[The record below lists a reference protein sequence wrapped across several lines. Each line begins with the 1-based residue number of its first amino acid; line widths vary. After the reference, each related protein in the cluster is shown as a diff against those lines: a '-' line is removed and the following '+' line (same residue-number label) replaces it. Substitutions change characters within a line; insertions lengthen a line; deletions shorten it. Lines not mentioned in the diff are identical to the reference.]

1 MRIGAVP
8 GRLPGMNGESST
20 GAEPSPDLLLAGR
33 YRLIRP
39 MGAGGMAVV
48 WEAWDDVLAR
58 TVAVKALAARFVG
71 DPESRSRIRH
81 EARAAAGLSHPNI
94 AQVHDYGEAA
104 TPGGIFPYV
113 VMELVQGG
121 TLLERLSAG
130 PMTPRFAMRVCAEV
144 AAALAAAH
152 ADGIVHRDVK
162 PANVML
168 APSGAKVV
176 DFGIAAAIAPG
187 RTGEVDFEVLGTP
200 AYLAPE
206 RLIDDVVEPASD
218 VYALGIILYQLLAD
232 RSPWTSENTTQMLTA
247 HIYIDPA
254 PLEPMPGV
262 PDYVT
267 ELCNRC
273 LSKDPSMRPSAREA
287 AAVLAQGARLR
298 VVTDETPP
306 GPNAMAFD
314 LEPSVLVRPP
324 REAPGPASPVSAP
337 PVSAPPVSA
346 PPVSAPPFSPEPAA
360 ASDAVTEPALA
371 APMAAT
377 GAPGPGQRTRIVR
390 WSTVGAAILVGLAVA
405 VWALAPSGRTAA
417 GADLGLGVTP
427 AATPSVSSAPAG
439 VGPTPL
445 PSGSLHASS
454 PARGLNGTK
463 GPGGAG
469 TSAGHAAPR
478 TSATRPAATGTAT
491 PTAPATTASQGP
503 VERTLTSIAG
513 ILVATCPSAD
523 TAKILTAAAIA
534 PFKLKTVDTTAGPSP
549 AALFKNKSER
559 IVMTVTCSSG
569 IPSATSSSI

>member
-1 MRIGAVP
+1 MRIAADRS
-8 GRLPGMNGESST
+8 RLPGMNGETTT
-20 GAEPSPDLLLAGR
+20 GAEPSPDLLLADR

-39 MGAGGMAVV
+39 LGAGGMAVV

-81 EARAAAGLSHPNI
+81 EARAAAGLSHPNV

-104 TPGGIFPYV
+104 TPGGVFPYV
-113 VMELVQGG
+113 VMELIQGG
-121 TLLERLSAG
+121 TLLERQSAG

-152 ADGIVHRDVK
+152 AEGIVHRDVK

-168 APSGAKVV
+168 APAGAKVV

-254 PLEPMPGV
+254 PLEPAPGV

-298 VVTDETPP
+298 VVTDEPAPQTS
-306 GPNAMAFD
+306 ALAFD
-314 LEPSVLVRPP
+314 LEPAVLVRPP
-324 REAPGPASPVSAP
+324 RDEAAPPADPGSTSRVAEAP
-337 PVSAPPVSA
+337 PVR
-346 PPVSAPPFSPEPAA
+346 PAA
-360 ASDAVTEPALA
+360 SQVETGAGPDAVTEA
-371 APMAAT
+371 APVAGDPPGAAT
-377 GAPGPGQRTRIVR
+377 GNRSRVVR
-390 WSTVGAAILVGLAVA
+390 RWTVAAVLVTGAALLA
-405 VWALAPSGRTAA
+405 WAFSPQGHTAA
-417 GADLGLGVTP
+417 GADRLPAAIFSPTPSRTP
-427 AATPSVSSAPAG
+427 ASGAGRTPS
-439 VGPTPL
+439 PT
-445 PSGSLHASS
+445 GTS
-454 PARGLNGTK
+454 PAQHATAKDPGTTG
-463 GPGGAG
+463 GPA
-469 TSAGHAAPR
+469 TPR
-478 TSATRPAATGTAT
+478 TSATRPPASRSPT
-491 PTAPATTASQGP
+491 PTAPTTTASQPP
-503 VERTLTSIAG
+503 VERTLTSTAG
-513 ILVATCPSAD
+513 VLRATCTAPS
-523 TAKILTAAAIA
+523 TAQILSAT
-534 PFKLKTVDTTAGPSP
+534 PVPPYKLKTVDTTPGPSP
-549 AALFKNKSER
+549 AALFRKGSSR

-569 IPSATSSSI
+569 VPSATSSSI

>member
-1 MRIGAVP
+1 
-8 GRLPGMNGESST
+8 
-20 GAEPSPDLLLAGR
+20 
-33 YRLIRP
+33 

-104 TPGGIFPYV
+104 TPGGVFPYV
-113 VMELVQGG
+113 VMELIQGG
-121 TLLERLSAG
+121 TLLDRLSTG
-130 PMTPRFAMRVCAEV
+130 PMTPRFAMRVCAEI

-152 ADGIVHRDVK
+152 AEGIVHRDVK

-187 RTGEVDFEVLGTP
+187 RSGEVDFEVLGTP

-247 HIYIDPA
+247 HIYIDPT
-254 PLEPMPGV
+254 PLEPAPGV

-298 VVTDETPP
+298 VVTDEAPP
-306 GPNAMAFD
+306 VPDAMAFD
-314 LEPSVLVRPP
+314 LEPSLLVRPQ
-324 REAPGPASPVSAP
+324 RETPGQPTDPALPVPAE
-337 PVSAPPVSA
+337 PVTA
-346 PPVSAPPFSPEPAA
+346 EPAA
-360 ASDAVTEPALA
+360 DPATESVPAARRTKVVRRSAIAAAVLVVAGVLA
-371 APMAAT
+371 
-377 GAPGPGQRTRIVR
+377 
-390 WSTVGAAILVGLAVA
+390 
-405 VWALAPSGRTAA
+405 WAFSPQGHSAA
-417 GADLGLGVTP
+417 GAELGPAVVPSVTP
-427 AATPSVSSAPAG
+427 VASAPVDTGPIPLPTGSAHSSTQAREVSSPKA
-439 VGPTPL
+439 T
-445 PSGSLHASS
+445 ASRS
-454 PARGLNGTK
+454 
-463 GPGGAG
+463 
-469 TSAGHAAPR
+469 HAAPR
-478 TSATRPAATGTAT
+478 TSATRPATGSPT
-491 PTAPATTASQGP
+491 PTAPKTSATP
-503 VERTLTSIAG
+503 VERTLSSAAG
-513 ILVATCPSAD
+513 TLLATCPAATTAQILSASP
-523 TAKILTAAAIA
+523 IA
-534 PFKLKTVDTTAGPSP
+534 PYKLKTVDTAAGPSP
-549 AALFKNKSER
+549 AALFKEKGAATR

-569 IPSATSSSI
+569 IPSATTSSI

>member
-1 MRIGAVP
+1 MRIVAVP

-39 MGAGGMAVV
+39 VGAGGMAVV

-58 TVAVKALAARFVG
+58 TVAVKALAARLVG

-130 PMTPRFAMRVCAEV
+130 PMTPRFAMRACAEV

-152 ADGIVHRDVK
+152 AEGIVHRDVK

-168 APSGAKVV
+168 APAGAKVV

-287 AAVLAQGARLR
+287 AAMLAQGARLR

-306 GPNAMAFD
+306 APNAVAFD
-314 LEPSVLVRPP
+314 LEPSVLVRPSRGTP
-324 REAPGPASPVSAP
+324 APVSSPPASPSRVDEPSA
-337 PVSAPPVSA
+337 AQEEA
-346 PPVSAPPFSPEPAA
+346 RPERAV
-360 ASDAVTEPALA
+360 ASGAITEPAPA
-371 APMAAT
+371 APPSPGGA
-377 GAPGPGQRTRIVR
+377 GAPGSTASRRARIVR
-390 WSTVGAAILVGLAVA
+390 RSTIAAAGLIGAAVL
-405 VWALAPSGRTAA
+405 VWALTPQSRTAA
-417 GADLGLGVTP
+417 GADLGSGVTP
-427 AATPSVSSAPAG
+427 SATPSAPG
-439 VGPTPL
+439 GPGQTPL
-445 PSGSLHASS
+445 PTSSAHGSS
-454 PARGLNGTK
+454 PARSAR
-463 GPGGAG
+463 GPGGVA
-469 TSAGHAAPR
+469 TSGGHAAPG
-478 TSATRPAATGTAT
+478 TSATRPAGTGSPT

-503 VERTLTSIAG
+503 AQRTLTSTAG
-513 ILVATCPSAD
+513 TVLATCPAAD
-523 TAKILTAAAIA
+523 TAQILTATPIA
-534 PFKLKTVDTTAGPSP
+534 PFKLKTVDTVAGPSP
-549 AALFKNKSER
+549 AALFKHGSTR

-569 IPSATSSSI
+569 TPSATSSSV